1 NQSSKFS
8 SQFFGF
14 GELGG
19 EDHLLLCGPPGTG
32 KTYLAE
38 MFAKSEA
45 LAYVRVNFAVEL
57 IVGSSKIKQDRI
69 FQQAKEIIEEKQKE
83 TLCKVTKPVVIIID
97 EIDAVG
103 RKSFSPTSSNN
114 NEATDNLLINIDKIR
129 QEKLNIVIIATTNY
143 SSVLDTALIRAGRFG
158 YQIQFSYP
166 TEAEIDKMVEHCQEK
181 VSSQSVD
188 ID

>member
-1 NQSSKFS
+1 
-8 SQFFGF
+8 
-14 GELGG
+14 
-19 EDHLLLCGPPGTG
+19 LLYGPPGTG

-38 MFAKSEA
+38 MFAKNEA

-69 FQQAKEIIEEKQKE
+69 FQQAKKIIEEKQKE

-103 RKSFSPTSSNN
+103 RKSFSPISSNG

-143 SSVLDTALIRAGRFG
+143 SSVLDPALIRTGRFG

>member
-1 NQSSKFS
+1 
-8 SQFFGF
+8 
-14 GELGG
+14 
-19 EDHLLLCGPPGTG
+19 LLYGPPGTG

-38 MFAKSEA
+38 MFAKNEA
-45 LAYVRVNFAVEL
+45 LAYTRVNFATEFV
-57 IVGSSKIKQDRI
+57 VGSSKAKQDKI
-69 FQQAKEIIEEKQKE
+69 FQQAKKIIEEKQKE

-103 RKSFSPTSSNN
+103 RKTFSPISPNN

-143 SSVLDTALIRAGRFG
+143 SSVLDPALVRTGRFG
-158 YQIQFSYP
+158 YQIKFSYP
-166 TEAEIDKMVEHCQEK
+166 TESEIDKMVERCQEK
-181 VSSQSVD
+181 VSSRPNN

>member
-1 NQSSKFS
+1 
-8 SQFFGF
+8 
-14 GELGG
+14 
-19 EDHLLLCGPPGTG
+19 
-32 KTYLAE
+32 

-83 TLCKVTKPVVIIID
+83 TLYKVSKPVVIIID

-103 RKSFSPTSSNN
+103 RKSFSPISSNS

-129 QEKLNIVIIATTNY
+129 QNLGKEVQNLGIGFTLLDIEKSLQY
-143 SSVLDTALIRAGRFG
+143 S
-158 YQIQFSYP
+158 
-166 TEAEIDKMVEHCQEK
+166 
-181 VSSQSVD
+181 
-188 ID
+188 